1 MSSTILGKLQGALT
15 AARKAQDKERTLL
28 LSTIVAA
35 MKNREIELK
44 RDLTDDDVVD
54 VLRKGVK
61 TRQDSV
67 EQYQKGGR
75 AELAA
80 REGAQI
86 RMIEEFLPPSVDP
99 AEIRAAARE
108 AVAAGAKDVGA
119 LMKVLMPKFKGR
131 ADGKLVNQVA
141 REELPAG

>member
-1 MSSTILGKLQGALT
+1 MSSLFDRLQDALT
-15 AARKAQDKERTLL
+15 SARKAHDKERILL
-28 LSTIVAA
+28 VSTIVAGV
-35 MKNREIELK
+35 KNREIELK
-44 RDLTDDDVVD
+44 RSLTDDDVVD

-67 EQYQKGGR
+67 EQFEKGGR

-80 REGAQI
+80 RESAQI
-86 RMIEEFLPPSVDP
+86 RMLEEFLPASVDP
-99 AEIRAAARE
+99 AEIRKAARD

-131 ADGKLVNQVA
+131 ADGKLINQVA

>member
-1 MSSTILGKLQGALT
+1 MSSLFDRLQGALT
-15 AARKAQDKERTLL
+15 GARKAQDKERILL
-28 LSTIVAA
+28 VSTIVAGV
-35 MKNREIELK
+35 KNREIELK
-44 RDLTDDDVVD
+44 RELTDADVIE

-67 EQYQKGGR
+67 EQYEKAGR

-80 REGAQI
+80 REAAQI
-86 RMIEEFLPPSVDP
+86 RMLEEFLPASVDP

-131 ADGKLVNQVA
+131 ADGKLINQVA